1 MTDNLE
7 ILLIV
12 LICWLLLL
20 FLLNFVILHSY
31 VKKIDNTLF
40 NMVKLF
46 DKRRKIL
53 LEMLD
58 IIKIY
63 DDRQFKIFNDK
74 LYEYDDNYD
83 NMYIEDIFAINYLI
97 DREVSKVLLAHDVYP
112 YLKKRKQY
120 VKLENSFKRSNSN
133 LNKMISSYNRLNK
146 RYSNFRKNF
155 INPFICK
162 LCGFGWYVK
171 YDVEG

>member
-112 YLKKRKQY
+112 YLKRRKQY

-162 LCGFGWYVK
+162 LCGFGWYAK

>member
-74 LYEYDDNYD
+74 LYEYEDNYD

-112 YLKKRKQY
+112 YLKRRKQY

-162 LCGFGWYVK
+162 LCGFGWYAK
-171 YDVEG
+171 YDIEG